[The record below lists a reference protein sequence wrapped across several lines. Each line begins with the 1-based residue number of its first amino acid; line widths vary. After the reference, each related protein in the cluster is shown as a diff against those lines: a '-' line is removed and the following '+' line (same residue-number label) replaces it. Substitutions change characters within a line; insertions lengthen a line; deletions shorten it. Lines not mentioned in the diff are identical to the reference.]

1 MIIHKRIF
9 RPLLISSL
17 AFTALQPLAAQ
28 QPVNNSYENNLLQ
41 HGIEQF
47 NAGLYIQATNSLN
60 GFLNSNFL
68 PTQHDESLES
78 NFDYRQAY
86 YYYVLSNVKGNLFG
100 SEELAR
106 KYIDKCSDPVYY
118 QRVSFALAQLYFHRN
133 DYINA
138 AAYYEK
144 AGMDNLTNAEISDAK
159 FELAYCYF
167 YNNRLTE
174 SKNLF
179 AAIKDIHNHKYY
191 VPGNYYYGLLAY
203 NDKDYKNALKSFEA
217 IAGEA
222 EYKEVVPYYQAE
234 IHYFLGNKAQLRSL
248 AGNYL
253 AAGNDFHYKKE
264 MHLLRAQVSFEEG
277 KYAEALPDF
286 RYVLNNSDKLRK
298 EVYYEIGYTYYKLKD
313 WNEAITAFKELSVS
327 QDSLGQTAMYLLG
340 DCYLRVNDKKGARNA
355 FGLASDMSYNLSIR
369 EAATFLYAKL
379 SYEQGNEIVASRKF
393 DEYIKAYPDGRHANE
408 AKSLLSGLL
417 LKSSNY
423 EEAFNIISSSNL
435 QDNFMKS
442 IYQKVAVGRGLQ
454 LLIDKD
460 YEGAYQ
466 MLNNSL
472 KYPVNGEYEAI
483 AKFWKAELDY
493 SRGDYKNA
501 VDNARDFLNLYNA
514 YSHAIPKL
522 SAKASKQNAQMI
534 MGYAQMELGDYSN
547 AQTAFSAAQKA
558 DAGQDATASV
568 LAVLRSADAAFM
580 RKDYT
585 AADQLYDQAIKK
597 NTTEKDYAIFQRAL
611 IAGLNDNDPEKQ
623 KLLQSLN
630 NNNTGSTY
638 REAAQVELASMQLQR
653 NAFSEA
659 VASLKSILST
669 TRNPQVKAS
678 ATYKLAFAY
687 QSMDQRE
694 LAKATYKEY
703 IEKYPSSADRASA
716 MEALRILYT
725 QDSDFDA
732 YIQYARQQDLPEPDE
747 LTKQQAYFD
756 IIETAFENRQW
767 NVVVDKASQFTR
779 DYSSSQYAT
788 PALYYRGEARRMLQ
802 QADKALEDYN
812 EVLKGDWNAYAED
825 ASQKAGMLSLQAKQ
839 YEATKN
845 YYDYLLQHTQ
855 NAALQKEAYIGL
867 MTAHYELGNRTT
879 AEEYANT
886 LLKTEGVDK
895 SDIGLANLIKARN
908 AIQNKDWN
916 EALTHLNKVST
927 QNLGILTAESRYWSA
942 YILKEQGK
950 PDDAVKAAEKAV
962 KTSNQYQYWVAKNFM
977 LIATIMLEQKDYFEA
992 NAIVEELKKGV
1003 KDASL
1008 TAEINDLYD
1017 RVKAAQ
1023 LQHSKVE

>member
-1 MIIHKRIF
+1 
-9 RPLLISSL
+9 
-17 AFTALQPLAAQ
+17 
-28 QPVNNSYENNLLQ
+28 
-41 HGIEQF
+41 
-47 NAGLYIQATNSLN
+47 
-60 GFLNSNFL
+60 
-68 PTQHDESLES
+68 
-78 NFDYRQAY
+78 
-86 YYYVLSNVKGNLFG
+86 
-100 SEELAR
+100 
-106 KYIDKCSDPVYY
+106 
-118 QRVSFALAQLYFHRN
+118 
-133 DYINA
+133 
-138 AAYYEK
+138 
-144 AGMDNLTNAEISDAK
+144 
-159 FELAYCYF
+159 
-167 YNNRLTE
+167 
-174 SKNLF
+174 
-179 AAIKDIHNHKYY
+179 
-191 VPGNYYYGLLAY
+191 
-203 NDKDYKNALKSFEA
+203 
-217 IAGEA
+217 
-222 EYKEVVPYYQAE
+222 
-234 IHYFLGNKAQLRSL
+234 
-248 AGNYL
+248 
-253 AAGNDFHYKKE
+253 
-264 MHLLRAQVSFEEG
+264 
-277 KYAEALPDF
+277 
-286 RYVLNNSDKLRK
+286 
-298 EVYYEIGYTYYKLKD
+298 
-313 WNEAITAFKELSVS
+313 
-327 QDSLGQTAMYLLG
+327 
-340 DCYLRVNDKKGARNA
+340 
-355 FGLASDMSYNLSIR
+355 
-369 EAATFLYAKL
+369 
-379 SYEQGNEIVASRKF
+379 
-393 DEYIKAYPDGRHANE
+393 
-408 AKSLLSGLL
+408 
-417 LKSSNY
+417 
-423 EEAFNIISSSNL
+423 
-435 QDNFMKS
+435 
-442 IYQKVAVGRGLQ
+442 
-454 LLIDKD
+454 
-460 YEGAYQ
+460 
-466 MLNNSL
+466 
-472 KYPVNGEYEAI
+472 
-483 AKFWKAELDY
+483 
-493 SRGDYKNA
+493 
-501 VDNARDFLNLYNA
+501 
-514 YSHAIPKL
+514 
-522 SAKASKQNAQMI
+522 
-534 MGYAQMELGDYSN
+534 
-547 AQTAFSAAQKA
+547 
-558 DAGQDATASV
+558 
-568 LAVLRSADAAFM
+568 
-580 RKDYT
+580 
-585 AADQLYDQAIKK
+585 
-597 NTTEKDYAIFQRAL
+597 
-611 IAGLNDNDPEKQ
+611 
-623 KLLQSLN
+623 
-630 NNNTGSTY
+630 
-638 REAAQVELASMQLQR
+638 MQLQR

-767 NVVVDKASQFTR
+767 NVVVDKVSQFTR
-779 DYSSSQYAT
+779 DYSSSQYAI